1 MNTKLVDSLVTI
13 IKSLTEEEQ
22 LELQLKISNYN
33 QSVSENSDNI
43 RNEPFVG
50 MWQQR
55 EDMANSSQWV
65 KQIRQ
70 QEWMSKNEDTNFS

>member
-50 MWQQR
+50 MWQNR

-65 KQIRQ
+65 KKFDNK
-70 QEWMSKNEDTNFS
+70 SG